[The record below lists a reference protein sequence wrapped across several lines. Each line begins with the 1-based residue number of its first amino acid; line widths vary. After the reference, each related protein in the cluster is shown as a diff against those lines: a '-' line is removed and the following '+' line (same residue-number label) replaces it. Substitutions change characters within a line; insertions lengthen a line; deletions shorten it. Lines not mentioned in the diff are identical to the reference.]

1 MTLSSI
7 AIILWVSTILG
18 FIVFNLYQKNVK
30 MERTLIEQN
39 TYIQNMRSSMGEIES
54 LINKIDMTMWVQ
66 TDPELLQLFES
77 LKNLHL
83 HLKQF
88 TKNVN

>member
-7 AIILWVSTILG
+7 AIILWVTTILG
-18 FIVFNLYQKNVK
+18 FVIFNVYQKNVK

-39 TYIQNMRSSMGEIES
+39 TYIKNVRSSMGEIES

-66 TDPELLQLFES
+66 TDPDLLQLFES

-83 HLKQF
+83 NLKQF